1 MQKKWTE
8 KSQGLCLQRFFCCLG
23 LCLYQLKFSLGYTFF
38 FLGSLGTGM
47 KQISVIGKEVENKN
61 GQQPCKLLVTSFDTN
76 DLDLQPPPPFPE
88 KRPKSTTSAQR
99 PTSFLENIKV
109 GFNLEF

>member
-1 MQKKWTE
+1 M
-8 KSQGLCLQRFFCCLG
+8 
-23 LCLYQLKFSLGYTFF
+23 
-38 FLGSLGTGM
+38 GSLGTGM

-88 KRPKSTTSAQR
+88 KRPKSTTVTQR

-109 GFNLEF
+109 RFKIVLFLKKESWWLKPISNLTLF

>member
-1 MQKKWTE
+1 MEIKKRIRTRNLPRFEIWDRSQSNLERE
-8 KSQGLCLQRFFCCLG
+8 KNSVEF
-23 LCLYQLKFSLGYTFF
+23 
-38 FLGSLGTGM
+38 GTGM

-61 GQQPCKLLVTSFDTN
+61 EKQPCKLLVTSFDTN

-88 KRPKSTTSAQR
+88 KRPKSTTVTQR

-109 GFNLEF
+109 IFNFVLS

>member
-1 MQKKWTE
+1 MPQKWT
-8 KSQGLCLQRFFCCLG
+8 KLFFDFFG
-23 LCLYQLKFSLGYTFF
+23 VKKIPF

-88 KRPKSTTSAQR
+88 KRPKSTTASQR

-109 GFNLEF
+109 RFNFVLF

>member
-1 MQKKWTE
+1 
-8 KSQGLCLQRFFCCLG
+8 
-23 LCLYQLKFSLGYTFF
+23 
-38 FLGSLGTGM
+38 M

-88 KRPKSTTSAQR
+88 KRPKSTTVTQR

-109 GFNLEF
+109 RFNFVLFLKTDLILFQRESLRGAQWHQCICGLGELSQWNLLVLVNVK